1 MDENFLRELEEVA
14 ERDGRYAKAAYL
26 FIYDA
31 LQHTVEKLGK
41 SELPKDQRHIGG
53 KDLLHGIGE
62 FALDR
67 FGPLALTVLEHWGV
81 RRTQDFGDIVFNLVD
96 AELMS
101 KTDNDR
107 PEDFVDV
114 YDFSVEL
121 DWKKRRSEFKRQA

>member
-1 MDENFLRELEEVA
+1 MDEDFLRELEEVA